1 LECVEQARYYLSKAA
16 TQTGLKVVVNI
27 LDKVYETGRKVA
39 DGFRETMKLVF
50 DKVLP
55 KFNYKAI
62 PASL

>member
-1 LECVEQARYYLSKAA
+1 MSKAT

-39 DGFRETMKLVF
+39 DGFKKTMKLVF
-50 DKVLP
+50 DKLLP

-62 PASL
+62 PASP